1 MIGLLVAHTLEG
13 VELLDLGLL
22 LGSVA
27 VADGNI
33 HSILQCTAVYTANG
47 DTTSIR
53 AVIE

>member
-33 HSILQCTAVYTANG
+33 PVSYTHLPSLPSG
-47 DTTSIR
+47 KDS
-53 AVIE
+53 E